1 MSETAHR
8 LLGFA
13 FASADLLVEVSA
25 DGAVTFAIGAG
36 ELLAGQS
43 ETSLIGRPWASLVDR
58 RDQPMLQAL
67 FEGLEPGTRAG
78 PIVVRLRAE
87 AGAPRPASLT
97 AIRLPQNAGAISC
110 TLSRTNEAPVDG
122 LRDRNDFE
130 TLAATLLAERP
141 QGLELA
147 LIELAGLAAAMD
159 QAPEAE
165 RPDLRAQLAG
175 VLRAQSHGGSA
186 ATDLGDDRFAL
197 VRGRGEA
204 REALVQR
211 VGKLMEAKLGAPIQ
225 AAAEVLPMK
234 PGESP
239 KQALRALRYTLD
251 GFLRKGLGELP
262 KTLPEALEQ
271 AMQRTLDEVGAL
283 GAAIRNRQFRLVF
296 QPVVSLRDGALH
308 HHEVLVRFDDQESPF
323 PMIRMAEEMDLIQS
337 LDVAVLEQ
345 TVKLLAGKP
354 SLKLAVNVSGRTI
367 IGDAFVEAAT
377 DLTRRY
383 PGIKGRLMLEL
394 TESAAIDD
402 LPAADRRLRALRAL
416 GCDICLDD
424 FGAGAAS
431 LAYLQQLSLDI
442 LKIDG
447 RYIRDLQVGGREAAF
462 VKHLVRLCRDL
473 KVDTLAEMVENSTAE
488 EAVRA
493 AGVSL
498 GQGWL
503 YGLPADQPGPPLASE
518 GPPTVRPALVR

>member
-1 MSETAHR
+1 MSETHR

-13 FASADLLVEVSA
+13 FASADLLVEVAA
-25 DGAVTFAIGAG
+25 DGTVAFAVGAG
-36 ELLAGQS
+36 DLLAGQG
-43 ETSLIGRPWASLVDR
+43 EAGLMGRPWTSLVHDA
-58 RDQPMLQAL
+58 DHALAQAL
-67 FEGLEPGTRAG
+67 FDGLEPGARAG
-78 PIVVRLRAE
+78 PVVVRLRAGSAE
-87 AGAPRPASLT
+87 PRPASLT
-97 AIRLPQNAGAISC
+97 AIRLPQNGGAVSC
-110 TLSRTNEAPVDG
+110 TLSRTSETPVDG
-122 LRDRNDFE
+122 LRDRKDFE
-130 TLAATLLAERP
+130 ALAATLLAERP
-141 QGLELA
+141 QELELA
-147 LIELAGLAAAMD
+147 LIELAGLAAAMEK
-159 QAPEAE
+159 APEAT
-165 RPDLRAQLAG
+165 RPELRAQLAG

-186 ATDLGDDRFAL
+186 ATDLGEDRFAL
-197 VRGRGEA
+197 VRSRGEA
-204 REALVQR
+204 RDALVQR
-211 VGKLMEAKLGAPIQ
+211 VGKLMEAKLGAPIH
-225 AAAEVLPMK
+225 AAAEVVPTTA
-234 PGESP
+234 GEGP
-239 KQALRALRYTLD
+239 KQAIRALRYTLD
-251 GFLRKGLGELP
+251 GFLRQGLTDALP

-323 PMIRMAEEMDLIQS
+323 PMIRMAEEMDLIES
-337 LDVAVLEQ
+337 LDLAILDQ

-354 SLKLAVNVSGRTI
+354 NLKLAVNISGRTI
-367 IGDAFVEAAT
+367 AGDAFVEAAE

-394 TESAAIDD
+394 TESAAIED
-402 LPAADRRLRALRAL
+402 LPAADRRLRALRAQ

-473 KVDTLAEMVENSTAE
+473 KVQTLAEMVENPTAE

-493 AGVSL
+493 AGVGL
-498 GQGWL
+498 AQGWL
-503 YGLPADQPGPPLASE
+503 YGLPADQPGPPLVSE
-518 GPPTVRPALVR
+518 APATVRPALAR